1 MNYLYVA
8 FGLFALTGSHAFAD
22 DPPVSAAAS
31 TAQAQARQFGMFLGG
46 TATQYDLCVKKGFL
60 AKGDQNAEDL
70 ARVYIE
76 KMRATN
82 KGPDEFAY
90 VQEGWDTIKREV
102 SQHEA
107 FFTADKCAGVGR
119 EWAKILV
126 KIHSS

>member
-1 MNYLYVA
+1 MNHLYFA
-8 FGLFALTGSHAFAD
+8 FGLLVFTGTQALAD
-22 DPPVSAAAS
+22 DPPASAAVS

-70 ARVYIE
+70 ARAHIE

-102 SQHEA
+102 TQHEA
-107 FFTADKCAGVGR
+107 FFTADKCAGVGK

-126 KIHSS
+126 KIRSS